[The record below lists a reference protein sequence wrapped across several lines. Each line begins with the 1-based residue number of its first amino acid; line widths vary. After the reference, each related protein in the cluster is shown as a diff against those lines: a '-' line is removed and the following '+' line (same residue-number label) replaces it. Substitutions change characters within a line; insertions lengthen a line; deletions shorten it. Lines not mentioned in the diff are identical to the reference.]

1 MLYLFKLLLWCYN
14 AILINITFMTNKV
27 ATREIIEIIGVLF
40 NLIYGL
46 KYARGE
52 Y

>member
-1 MLYLFKLLLWCYN
+1 MLYLFKIDTLVCN
-14 AILINITFMTNKV
+14 VVLINITFMTNKV

>member
-1 MLYLFKLLLWCYN
+1 MCN
-14 AILINITFMTNKV
+14 VVLINITFMTNKV

-40 NLIYGL
+40 NSIYRL

-52 Y
+52 H